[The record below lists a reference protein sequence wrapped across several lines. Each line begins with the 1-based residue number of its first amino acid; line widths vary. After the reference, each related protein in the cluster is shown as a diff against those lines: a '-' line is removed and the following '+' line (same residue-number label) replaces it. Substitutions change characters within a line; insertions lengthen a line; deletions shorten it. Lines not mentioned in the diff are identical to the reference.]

1 MLELTQDAA
10 AVIRE
15 IVYSSEGP
23 NAAGLRIT
31 AESMNT
37 EEIQLSMSVAACPG
51 AGDDTVEQHGATV
64 YLSEAATTFLDDKVL
79 DAHTHED
86 HVHFT
91 VSDQG
96 E

>member
-1 MLELTQDAA
+1 MLQLTQDAA
-10 AVIRE
+10 AAIRE
-15 IVYSSEGP
+15 IVDSSDE
-23 NAAGLRIT
+23 AKATGLRIT
-31 AESMNT
+31 AESMDT
-37 EEIQLSMSVAACPG
+37 EEVQLSMSVAACPG